1 MKLSII
7 IPIYNSEI
15 HLQRCIGSIRNQS
28 YKELEIILV
37 NDGSTD
43 DSHAICESIAKE
55 DDRIIVINQQN
66 SGPAKARNTGIKI
79 AKGDY
84 IGFVDSDDFIDASMY
99 ENLGSIASKLG
110 PDIVVSNF
118 IQYDSNNVTNTIIR
132 NSLPYGKLL
141 SRNEIKEY
149 FIKPYYY
156 GGGLGIIPSLCN
168 KIYKTDFLKTN
179 YFAIDETLIRAED
192 YWFNFYAFKSATTI
206 FAIDRAFYHYFK
218 NEGSIMHTFR
228 ENQFDLFVKSREKL
242 LFENEQLNCKID
254 WKSFDTEFI
263 HNTNEYVLICIKK
276 KGVFKSYK
284 KVSAIF
290 RNEKFKNALE
300 NVSIN
305 NLHNRLI
312 KRFLKYKLNMPA
324 YLIYYSWSL
333 KI

>member
-1 MKLSII
+1 MKVSII
-7 IPIYNSEI
+7 IPVYNSEKY
-15 HLQRCIGSIRNQS
+15 LGRCLDSILAQTYS
-28 YKELEIILV
+28 KLEIILV
-37 NDGSTD
+37 NDGSKD
-43 DSHAICESIAKE
+43 GSLALCELYAKE
-55 DDRIIVINQQN
+55 DARVILINQVN
-66 SGPAKARNTGIKI
+66 KGPAAARNVGIKS
-79 AKGDY
+79 ATGEY

-149 FIKPYYY
+149 FIIPYYC
-156 GGGLGIIPSLCN
+156 GGGLGIIPSLWN
-168 KIYKTDFLKTN
+168 KIYKTDFIKTN
-179 YFAIDETLIRAED
+179 YFTIDETLIRAED

-276 KGVFKSYK
+276 TSVFKSYK